1 MSMIDC
7 ILNFGGEHMSKIR
20 KKKKKAQLPFRI
32 NILFFVIFLLFSV
45 LILQLGV
52 VQILNG
58 EAFQKEIER
67 TIQDT
72 TKIPVPRGKIYDR
85 NHNLIVDNEPVYSI
99 TYTPEKGVQA
109 EDRLKVA
116 KRLAD
121 FITLVPKDENPEKYL
136 DKKLTER
143 DLKEY
148 WYLLNKKEADSRLS
162 EKDIEELSNAEAYNK
177 TLDLITEEEISN
189 FSLHDKEIIAIKKEI
204 DKAYSLSP
212 QIVKNEGVTAEEYA
226 LVSEHLS
233 ELPGINAT
241 TDWNRNYPYGETLQS
256 LLGAVTTQE
265 EGIPAEKKDYFLTRG
280 YSRNDRVGKSG
291 LEQYYE
297 DVLRGRKEQIE
308 YTTTKNGVIVG
319 SDTVVEGQRGKDL
332 VLTIDMDFQKE
343 VDKIVQEE
351 LLAAIRKHPGANRHL
366 DQALAVVMNPK
377 TGELL
382 AVSGQRYDRSEGKF
396 HNESFRTL
404 YDSHRPGSTVKGAT
418 VLSGYESGVIK
429 PGQTFYDSPI
439 KIAGT
444 QKKSSWK
451 NLGTVSDLDA
461 LKFSSNVY
469 MFYIAL
475 RMGGDYRYPFPNN
488 KTASIDT
495 NAFQQFRHYFAQFGL
510 GSSTGI
516 DYPYEATGY
525 VGTELIGGKLLD
537 FAIGQFDTYT
547 TMQLAQYVSTIA
559 NDGYRVKPHFLK
571 EIRESNGTDETLG
584 SVYRVENSTVLNR
597 IEMDHIDRVQ
607 EGFRRV
613 FQVPGGTAYSYFA
626 GKSYNPAGKTG
637 TAQSDYYDPKTETL
651 YTTENRSLVGYAP
664 FDNPEIAFAIIVPNL
679 GPNVSG
685 QYPVNNVIGERILD
699 TYFEMKQKED
709 KLGDKI
715 KDENHEE
722 ENNQ

>member
-1 MSMIDC
+1 
-7 ILNFGGEHMSKIR
+7 MSKLR
-20 KKKKKAQLPFRI
+20 KKRKKAQLPFRI

-85 NHNLIVDNEPVYSI
+85 DHNVIVDNEPVYSI
-99 TYTPEKGVQA
+99 TYTPEKGIQA
-109 EDRLKVA
+109 EERLEVA
-116 KRLAD
+116 ERLAD
-121 FITLVPKDENPEKYL
+121 FISLVPKDENPKEYL
-136 DKKLTER
+136 ERKLTER

-148 WYLLNKKEADSRLS
+148 WYLLNKEEADSRLTD
-162 EKDIEELSNAEAYNK
+162 KDIEELSNAEAYNK
-177 TLDLITEEEISN
+177 TLELITKEEISV
-189 FSLHDKEIIAIKKEI
+189 FSLHDKEIIAIKKEL
-204 DKAYSLSP
+204 DKAYSLTP

-226 LVSEHLS
+226 LVSEHLP

-241 TDWNRNYPYGETLQS
+241 TDWNREYPYGDTLQS
-256 LLGAVTTQE
+256 LLGSVTTQE
-265 EGIPAEKKDYFLTRG
+265 EGIPAENEDYFITRG

-297 DVLRGRKEQIE
+297 EVLKGRKEQIE

-319 SDTVVEGQRGKDL
+319 AETVVEGQRGKDL
-332 VLTIDMDFQKE
+332 VLTIDMDFQEE

-351 LLAAIRKHPGANRHL
+351 LLTAIRKHPGANQRL
-366 DQALAVVMNPK
+366 TDALAVVMNPR

-382 AVSGQRYDRSEGKF
+382 AVSGQHYDRKKGKVY
-396 HNESFRTL
+396 NESFRTL

-418 VLSGYESGVIK
+418 VLTGYETGVMK
-429 PGQTFYDSPI
+429 PGETIYDRPI

-444 QKKSSWK
+444 KEKSSWK
-451 NLGTVSDLDA
+451 NLGAVNDLDA

-469 MFYIAL
+469 MFYVAL
-475 RMGGDYRYPFPNN
+475 RLGGDYRYPFPQN
-488 KTASIDT
+488 KSASIDY
-495 NAFQQFRHYFAQFGL
+495 NAFQQFRQYFQQFGL

-516 DYPYEATGY
+516 DYPYEATGF
-525 VGTELIGGKLLD
+525 VGTNPDPGNLLD
-537 FAIGQFDTYT
+537 FGIGQYDTYT

-571 EIRESNGTDETLG
+571 EIREPNGTEEALG
-584 SVYRVENSTVLNR
+584 SIYRVENTTVLNQ

-637 TAQSDYYDPKTETL
+637 TAQSDDYDAEKGIL

-664 FDNPEIAFAIIVPNL
+664 FDNPEVAFAIIVPNL
-679 GPNVSG
+679 GSNVSG
-685 QYPVNNVIGERILD
+685 QHPINNLIGERILD
-699 TYFEMKQKED
+699 TYFEMKKNED
-709 KLGDKI
+709 KQDDKI
-715 KDENHEE
+715 KEGNQEE
-722 ENNQ
+722 ENDE

>member
-1 MSMIDC
+1 
-7 ILNFGGEHMSKIR
+7 MSKIR
-20 KKKKKAQLPFRI
+20 KKKKKPQLPFRI

-85 NHNLIVDNEPVYSI
+85 DHNVIVDNEPVYSI
-99 TYTPEKGVQA
+99 TYTPEKGTQA
-109 EDRLKVA
+109 DDRLEVA
-116 KRLAD
+116 ERLAD
-121 FITLVPKDENPEKYL
+121 FITLVPKNEKPEEYFER
-136 DKKLTER
+136 KLTER

-148 WYLLNKKEADSRLS
+148 WYLLNEEEANNRLTD
-162 EKDIEELSNAEAYNK
+162 KDIEELSNAEAYNK
-177 TLDLITEEEISN
+177 TLDLITEEEISD
-189 FSLHDKEIIAIKKEI
+189 FSHQDKEIIVIKKEL
-204 DKAYSLSP
+204 DKAYSLTP
-212 QIVKNEGVTAEEYA
+212 QIVKNEGVTSEEYA

-256 LLGAVTTQE
+256 LLGSVTTQE
-265 EGIPAEKKDYFLTRG
+265 EGIPADDESYFLTRG

-308 YTTTKNGVIVG
+308 YTTTKNGVIIG
-319 SDTVVEGQRGKDL
+319 AETVVEGQRGKDL
-332 VLTIDMDFQKE
+332 VLTIDMDFQEE

-351 LLAAIRKHPGANRHL
+351 LLTAIRKHPGANRHL
-366 DQALAVVMNPK
+366 DQALAVVMNPQ

-382 AVSGQRYDRSEGKF
+382 AVSGQRYDRSKGKF
-396 HNESFRTL
+396 YNESFRTL

-418 VLSGYESGVIK
+418 VLSGYESGVMK
-429 PGQTFYDSPI
+429 PGESIHDRPI
-439 KIAGT
+439 KIGND
-444 QKKSSWK
+444 KEKSSWK
-451 NLGTVSDLDA
+451 DLGTVSDVDA
-461 LKFSSNVY
+461 LKMSSNVY
-469 MFYIAL
+469 MFYVAL
-475 RMGGDYRYPFPNN
+475 RLGGDYRYPYPNGKN
-488 KTASIDT
+488 TSINTD
-495 NAFQQFRHYFAQFGL
+495 AFQQFRHYFEQFGL
-510 GSSTGI
+510 GASTGI

-571 EIRESNGTDETLG
+571 EVREPNGTEESLG
-584 SVYRVENSTVLNR
+584 SIYRVENTTILNQ

-613 FQVPGGTAYSYFA
+613 FQEPNGTAYSYFA
-626 GKSYNPAGKTG
+626 GKSDNAAGKTG
-637 TAQSDYYDPKTETL
+637 TAQSDLYKDGTL

-685 QYPVNNVIGERILD
+685 QHPINNLIGERILD
-699 TYFEMKQKED
+699 TYFEMKKNEGKQQDD
-709 KLGDKI
+709 KTEEG
-715 KDENHEE
+715 NQEE
-722 ENNQ
+722 ENNE